1 MSYTLVPKIVF
12 DCRERFESFV
22 PRTNG
27 GDRVNIDPER
37 IRHGTYIGEPLG
49 IDECRNPSNCI
60 GFAIWPSRVEK
71 YTRDSIVETEASE
84 ILSKRKLTERIERFY
99 SQRYIFV

>member
-37 IRHGTYIGEPLG
+37 IRHILARPGLG
-49 IDECRNPSNCI
+49 IDEYRNPSNCI
-60 GFAIWPSRVEK
+60 EFAIFLAKSK
-71 YTRDSIVETEASE
+71 IHAFDSIVETGASE
-84 ILSKRKLTERIERFY
+84 ILSERKLTEILFAT
-99 SQRYIFV
+99 IFSFNFV

>member
-1 MSYTLVPKIVF
+1 MF

-37 IRHGTYIGEPLG
+37 IRHGTYIGEPLE

-60 GFAIWPSRVEK
+60 GFAIWPSRVGK